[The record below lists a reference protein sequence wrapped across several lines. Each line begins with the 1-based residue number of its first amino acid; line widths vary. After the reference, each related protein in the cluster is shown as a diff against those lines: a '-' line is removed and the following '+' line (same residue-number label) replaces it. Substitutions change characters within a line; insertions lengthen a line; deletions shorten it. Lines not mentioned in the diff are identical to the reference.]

1 MQTFSYLGIDRWG
14 RNVAGRMLA
23 EDEASLEEKL
33 RANGLWL
40 VEAKPEAATGKVDA
54 QSKRWS
60 LFGGTQRRELINFC
74 TLMGFQLK
82 VGIPMVQ
89 ALQVASEDC
98 ENVRFKLVLQELKRH
113 VEAGQQLC
121 EALEKYPKVFS
132 LQFVSLVRAGEQSSA
147 LPETFMELK
156 RYMEW
161 QEQIVADVRQATIY
175 PVIVLIV
182 VCVFVLML
190 FTFVI
195 PKFVLLLKQ
204 ANVALP
210 LMTRIVFGASD
221 FAKATWWMWLL
232 GGILIPAIT
241 QIARR
246 ASEPFAI
253 FYDRVKFRL
262 PIFGDLN
269 HMLAVSRFAHNLAV
283 LYRSGVI
290 ITQALKLCEGLV
302 GSTLLGKVC
311 AELSRRVESGD
322 PLSEAMR
329 SYDVFPLLLI
339 RMAVMGEKTG
349 NLDHALENVAEYYN
363 LIIPRRI
370 KKIFSIL
377 EPSLIIFLVFIV
389 GAVALA
395 IFTPIL
401 SLMGS
406 IR

>member
-1 MQTFSYLGIDRWG
+1 
-14 RNVAGRMLA
+14 MLA

-40 VEAKPEAATGKVDA
+40 VEAKPEAAIGKIDA
-54 QSKRWS
+54 QGKRSS
-60 LFGGTQRRELINFC
+60 LFGGPQRRELINFC

-89 ALQVASEDC
+89 ALQIASEDC
-98 ENVRFKLVLQELKRH
+98 EHVRFKLVLQELKRH

-182 VCVFVLML
+182 VCTFVLML

-221 FAKATWWMWLL
+221 FAKATWWIWLL
-232 GGILIPAIT
+232 GGILIPTALHL
-241 QIARR
+241 ARR

-262 PIFGDLN
+262 PIFGELN

-322 PLSEAMR
+322 PLSDAMR
-329 SYDVFPLLLI
+329 TYDVFPLLLI

-349 NLDHALENVAEYYN
+349 NLDHALENVADYYN
-363 LIIPRRI
+363 LVIPRRI

-377 EPSLIIFLVFIV
+377 EPSLIIFLVFVV
-389 GAVALA
+389 GGVALA

-406 IR
+406 IH